1 MHKQE
6 VKNQVTNDGNIV
18 NIATKENLDIK
29 MWKYQNQKEFNR
41 AIDGDKKNTL
51 QAIVAIP
58 QFEMHVRKH
67 EMLWRKPRSEFN
79 ALEKEYID
87 RTYHNMTN

>member
-1 MHKQE
+1 MFKQE
-6 VKNQVTNDGNIV
+6 VINQVTNDSNLV
-18 NIATKENLDIK
+18 NISTKENLDIK
-29 MWKYQNQKEFNR
+29 MWKYQNIKEFNR
-41 AIDGDKKNTL
+41 TIESDKKNTL
-51 QAIVAIP
+51 QAIVELP

>member
-1 MHKQE
+1 MCKYEQI
-6 VKNQVTNDGNIV
+6 KQVTDTKNIV
-18 NIATKENLDIK
+18 NIAVKENLNIK
-29 MWKYQNQKEFNR
+29 MWKYQNIKEFNR
-41 AIDGDKKNTL
+41 AIESDKKNTL
-51 QAIVAIP
+51 QAIVELP

-67 EMLWRKPRSEFN
+67 EVLWRKPRSEFN